1 MTYEPRSFWE
11 QRLTEQFDLRGTG
24 EIGNS
29 IAYNRACYALRRIQ
43 LEHVLRAEGIGLA
56 GRRVLDVGCGT
67 GFFTELY
74 LEHGAHVTG
83 LDITEASI
91 ERLRERFPQAEF
103 VRADVSDEPPAGT
116 YDVVNAFDV
125 LYHITDD
132 ARWSRAVRNLANAV
146 APGGIFLITD
156 VFDRAD
162 GLAEHNVVRP
172 LSVYRSV
179 LEGAGL
185 QVGGLTPTH
194 VLLNRHLGVW
204 RFVNRAPW
212 LLYGIDRTL
221 LALGLTLPRKTNKIL
236 VARRRGPDA
245 GA

>member
-1 MTYEPRSFWE
+1 MKMLTWPLSLFLPATILRGVRVTYEPRTFWE

-103 VRADVSDEPPAGT
+103 VRAGRQRRAAPPARTTSSMRSTCSTTSPTMRAGHEPC
-116 YDVVNAFDV
+116 A
-125 LYHITDD
+125 IW
-132 ARWSRAVRNLANAV
+132 RMPSR
-146 APGGIFLITD
+146 
-156 VFDRAD
+156 RA
-162 GLAEHNVVRP
+162 A
-172 LSVYRSV
+172 SS
-179 LEGAGL
+179 
-185 QVGGLTPTH
+185 
-194 VLLNRHLGVW
+194 
-204 RFVNRAPW
+204 
-212 LLYGIDRTL
+212 
-221 LALGLTLPRKTNKIL
+221 
-236 VARRRGPDA
+236 
-245 GA
+245 